1 MGISPR
7 VFSFFVAAGGSLP
20 PSGFCPAGNTPLPPL
35 RALKRRARNALAQIP
50 SSREECATFPI
61 ADYQMPAP
69 RAIST
74 SCFTFPLADYQT
86 PAPRALFPLSIY
98 GEGVRGVRSG
108 GKSFFFTLEKN
119 FLTPPTPSR
128 ISRPRRRDETS
139 PRHDENR
146 R

>member
-61 ADYQMPAP
+61 ADYQMLAP

-86 PAPRALFPLSIY
+86 PAPRALFHPVFHVPPCRLSNARTAGAFPPLHLW
-98 GEGVRGVRSG
+98 RGG
-108 GKSFFFTLEKN
+108 
-119 FLTPPTPSR
+119 
-128 ISRPRRRDETS
+128 
-139 PRHDENR
+139 
-146 R
+146 

>member
-61 ADYQMPAP
+61 ADYQ
-69 RAIST
+69 
-74 SCFTFPLADYQT
+74 T
-86 PAPRALFPLSIY
+86 PAPRALFHLVFHVPPLHLW
-98 GEGVRGVRSG
+98 RGG
-108 GKSFFFTLEKN
+108 
-119 FLTPPTPSR
+119 
-128 ISRPRRRDETS
+128 
-139 PRHDENR
+139 
-146 R
+146 

>member
-98 GEGVRGVRSG
+98 GEGVADRPRVRS
-108 GKSFFFTLEKN
+108 KA
-119 FLTPPTPSR
+119 PIHIYHYR
-128 ISRPRRRDETS
+128 
-139 PRHDENR
+139 
-146 R
+146 

>member
-69 RAIST
+69 RALFHPVFHVPPCRLSNART
-74 SCFTFPLADYQT
+74 AGAFP
-86 PAPRALFPLSIY
+86 PLHLW
-98 GEGVRGVRSG
+98 RGG
-108 GKSFFFTLEKN
+108 
-119 FLTPPTPSR
+119 
-128 ISRPRRRDETS
+128 
-139 PRHDENR
+139 
-146 R
+146 